1 MGRHGSRSIGLIL
14 LALGPCACGGPALPD
29 PEPVARRYADALRRG
44 DEAAVYQLLSQ
55 RAQREIGRQRLQR
68 LLRELK
74 PELLAQ
80 AKAITDARA
89 RVEVRAQARFIDGE
103 LATFGVED
111 GALKLHAVAALPAR
125 ATTPQQALSDL
136 RSALARRSYPAL
148 VSVLTRDSAGAFD
161 EKMNSLVE
169 ALQDPESLL
178 IQVEAGRAVVELP
191 DGHRV
196 ELRKE
201 EGLWKVRDFE

>member
-1 MGRHGSRSIGLIL
+1 MSRRGGRSIGLIL
-14 LALGPCACGGPALPD
+14 LALGPGGCGGRALPD
-29 PEPVARRYADALRRG
+29 PEPVALRYADALRRG
-44 DEAAVYQLLSQ
+44 DDAAVYQLLSAQ
-55 RAQREIGRQRLQR
+55 AQREIGQQRLHR
-68 LLRELK
+68 LLLELK
-74 PELLAQ
+74 PELQAQ
-80 AKAITDARA
+80 AKAIRDPRA
-89 RVEVRAQARFIDGE
+89 RIEVQAQVRFIDGE

-111 GALKLHAVAALPAR
+111 GALKLHSVVALPAR

-148 VSVLTRDSAGAFD
+148 QSVLTRDSAGAFD

-169 ALQDPESLL
+169 ALEDPESLL